1 LGHTS
6 SDRKEAKE
14 QTMSK
19 IETVKT
25 ALDQDKRPLHDDEL
39 EAVYGGTL
47 TSNIQ
52 KKLNDTVRSTARLKQ
67 EPRDNIGGLGAGL
80 SPYAETALGEG
91 WARS

>member
-1 LGHTS
+1 LRHTS

-52 KKLNDTVRSTARLKQ
+52 KKLKDTGNSVIQK
-67 EPRDNIGGLGAGL
+67 LG
-80 SPYAETALGEG
+80 
-91 WARS
+91 